1 MNQNMMMLII
11 LGGKSEKY
19 RGKPEILPNDS
30 SSDVKKKKKK
40 LTFSYAEKIY
50 TAIKVNYLCKV
61 YCNRKAIKL

>member
-30 SSDVKKKKKK
+30 SSDVKKKKKVNFFLCRK
-40 LTFSYAEKIY
+40 DVYSYKGQ
-50 TAIKVNYLCKV
+50 L
-61 YCNRKAIKL
+61 LM

>member
-30 SSDVKKKKKK
+30 SSDVKKKKKVNFFLCRK
-40 LTFSYAEKIY
+40 DIYSYKGQ
-50 TAIKVNYLCKV
+50 L
-61 YCNRKAIKL
+61 LM